1 MILERLKY
9 VKAIFLDVDGV
20 LTDGSIF
27 VNEAGEQLRTFNV
40 KDGYAIQLAIKK
52 EILICIITGGKSE
65 GVLRRFEGLGVRE
78 IHMGISDKLGVMDAI
93 LKKYQ
98 IKAEEVLFIGDD
110 IPDLACMQSV
120 GIAVAPQDAVEE
132 IKAISHYI
140 SSREGGR
147 GVVRDVVEKVMKL
160 QNKWNTDFSVK
171 SV

>member
-52 EILICIITGGKSE
+52 EIQICIITGGRSE
-65 GVLRRFEGLGVRE
+65 GVLKRFQGLGVKE
-78 IHMGISDKLGVMDAI
+78 IHMGISDKLTVMEFI
-93 LKKYQ
+93 LDKYQ
-98 IKAEEVLFIGDD
+98 INKREALFIGDD
-110 IPDLACMQSV
+110 IPDLACMKSV
-120 GIAVAPQDAVEE
+120 GIAAAPQDAVEE

-140 SSREGGR
+140 SSKEGGR
-147 GVVRDVVEKVMKL
+147 GVVRDVVEKVLKL
-160 QNKWNTDFSVK
+160 QNKWNADFSVK